1 MHKDAEINY
10 QHIVAVSAT
19 AIFPGFRSLV
29 GWTGLFGLV
38 VAVALILIGS
48 LPSPAMLDPPTCN
61 RVALTSIG
69 SSDWPRWGRYIQLN
83 GHTYVTA
90 DSGSGI
96 CELVRLGQQLKDGA
110 WYQTWKE
117 VSVPPGMGEQITA
130 QLPPKKPPW
139 QIGFFLGM
147 CSAALLV
154 GLWLPAT
161 ILAAAG
167 NNLMSERTKTNREIL

>member
-10 QHIVAVSAT
+10 QHIVAVGAT
-19 AIFPGFRSLV
+19 AIFPGFRSFI

-38 VAVALILIGS
+38 LAAALFLIGS
-48 LPSPAMLDPPTCN
+48 MPPPAPLDAPTCN
-61 RVALTSIG
+61 RIAMTSIG
-69 SSDWPRWGRYIQLN
+69 TSDWPSWGKYTQLN

-90 DSGSGI
+90 ERGDGF
-96 CELVRLGQQLKDGA
+96 CELVRLEQQLKDGI
-110 WYQTWKE
+110 WYQAWKE
-117 VSVPPGMGEQITA
+117 VSAPPTLSQQISA
-130 QLPPKKPPW
+130 KLPHEKAAL

-147 CSAALLV
+147 CSAALLA

-167 NNLMSERTKTNREIL
+167 NNLMSEEHED

>member
-1 MHKDAEINY
+1 MAMHKDAEINY
-10 QHIVAVSAT
+10 QHIVAVGAT

-38 VAVALILIGS
+38 VAAALILIGS
-48 LPSPAMLDPPTCN
+48 LPLPAMLDAPTCN

-69 SSDWPRWGRYIQLN
+69 SSDWPRWGRYTQLT

-90 DSGSGI
+90 ESGSGF
-96 CELVRLGQQLKDGA
+96 CELVRLEQQLKDGI
-110 WYQTWKE
+110 WYQAWQE
-117 VSVPPGMGEQITA
+117 ISAPSAISEQIAA
-130 QLPPKKPPW
+130 QLPHDKPAW

-147 CSAALLV
+147 CSAALLA

-167 NNLMSERTKTNREIL
+167 NNLMSEEHED

>member
-1 MHKDAEINY
+1 MAMHKDAEINY
-10 QHIVAVSAT
+10 QHIVAVGAT

-38 VAVALILIGS
+38 VAAALILIGS
-48 LPSPAMLDPPTCN
+48 LPSPVLLDAPTCN

-69 SSDWPRWGRYIQLN
+69 TSDWPRWGRYAQLN

-90 DSGSGI
+90 ESGSGF
-96 CELVRLGQQLKDGA
+96 CELVRLGQQLKDGI
-110 WYQTWKE
+110 WYQAWKE
-117 VSVPPGMGEQITA
+117 ASVPPAVGEQIA
-130 QLPPKKPPW
+130 VKLPHDKSAW
-139 QIGFFLGM
+139 QFGFFLGM
-147 CSAALLV
+147 SSVALLV

-167 NNLMSERTKTNREIL
+167 NRLMSEEHED